1 MNLYYS
7 TESYT
12 YGKENNIQ
20 IIYYYYLFSMYSN
33 IKIDSQNEVWQ
44 QYHMQVVRR
53 TQVDMTQAD
62 PVWPRAPPARL
73 RGQPSQSWR
82 TRRGTKGVKGSQK
95 AMGQSTGFPLR
106 WNRYSWMKKGLHGRS
121 WTVLVVV
128 FASGHRW
135 TWLLHRVCFDVRM
148 IPDRVIR

>member
-33 IKIDSQNEVWQ
+33 IKIDSQNKVWQ

-62 PVWPRAPPARL
+62 PV
-73 RGQPSQSWR
+73 
-82 TRRGTKGVKGSQK
+82 
-95 AMGQSTGFPLR
+95 
-106 WNRYSWMKKGLHGRS
+106 
-121 WTVLVVV
+121 
-128 FASGHRW
+128 
-135 TWLLHRVCFDVRM
+135 
-148 IPDRVIR
+148 